1 MTADLTVQ
9 TPGDTPQADKLQA
22 LADGTVETLLAE
34 LPGLDEIELDQLEA
48 LERAGKCRTTA
59 LGGIIRERDRRDAEG
74 APPPDSPEPAAA
86 APASGD
92 YRHLRA
98 SQVDPSKISVAV
110 MTLDGWVCPHPA
122 AVAQG

>member
-9 TPGDTPQADKLQA
+9 TPGDTPEADKLQA

-34 LPGLDEIELDQLEA
+34 LPSLDEIELDQLEA
-48 LERAGKCRTTA
+48 LERAGKGRTTA

-74 APPPDSPEPAAA
+74 APPLEPAAA
-86 APASGD
+86 APTSGD
-92 YRHLRA
+92 YRHLHA
-98 SQVDPSKISVAV
+98 SQVDPSKIATAV